1 MNKNNDCAILTLRT
15 GQLAPKTADGL
26 RNVNFSLT
34 IGRKR
39 KMKEA
44 ILNAMNPIEK
54 RFLRKKY
61 RKYIFRRNPYHSMT
75 SGKNQVCEKNSWI
88 RTQN

>member
-34 IGRKR
+34 IGRGKEDERGDLKCNESDR
-39 KMKEA
+39 K
-44 ILNAMNPIEK
+44 K

-61 RKYIFRRNPYHSMT
+61 RKYIFRRNPIPFDDFGEKK
-75 SGKNQVCEKNSWI
+75 SGM
-88 RTQN
+88 

>member
-34 IGRKR
+34 IGRG
-39 KMKEA
+39 KEDERGD
-44 ILNAMNPIEK
+44 LKCNESD
-54 RFLRKKY
+54 RKKILE
-61 RKYIFRRNPYHSMT
+61 KEVQKIHIPEEPIPFDDFGKK
-75 SGKNQVCEKNSWI
+75 SGM
-88 RTQN
+88 

>member
-34 IGRKR
+34 IGRG
-39 KMKEA
+39 KEDERDD
-44 ILNAMNPIEK
+44 LKCNESD
-54 RFLRKKY
+54 RKKD

-75 SGKNQVCEKNSWI
+75 SGKKSGM
-88 RTQN
+88 

>member
-34 IGRKR
+34 IGRG
-39 KMKEA
+39 KEDERGD
-44 ILNAMNPIEK
+44 LKCNESE
-54 RFLRKKY
+54 RKKDSCESSTENTY
-61 RKYIFRRNPYHSMT
+61 
-75 SGKNQVCEKNSWI
+75 SGGPLTI
-88 RTQN
+88 R

>member
-34 IGRKR
+34 IGRG
-39 KMKEA
+39 KEDERDD
-44 ILNAMNPIEK
+44 LKCNESD
-54 RFLRKKY
+54 RKKD
-61 RKYIFRRNPYHSMT
+61 PYHSMT
-75 SGKNQVCEKNSWI
+75 LGKKSGM
-88 RTQN
+88 